1 MKQILANNPLDLQ
14 LLSLIDISMKIEQ
27 RNYEFMDGQIQPS
40 GLLDNPL
47 LYWNSKFQPTN
58 TSKDVNL
65 VLKDLLHQNLSSNPL
80 IQKYITNI
88 EKPNPTHGLCVLC
101 FSIVEEILTKISI
114 GERSFSNMDVEP
126 FIQNLSLFFDM
137 RPGIPHNFDDPFE
150 IGKLTMRNNDNP
162 FKTERLLVQE
172 DGMCT
177 NPTLN
182 MSLEKALF
190 PFLFPHGC
198 GAYDGIGGLLIY
210 LKQIMFTLY
219 PRYLLLMY
227 QVQQAIQLLNATK
240 HLCLKRDVQKLKHQH
255 PQWSEIDVLKNIMKF
270 KLPPS
275 IPLTPQW
282 HHTQFKKLLVMVENF
297 GMPHFFLTLTSDEHQ
312 I

>member
-1 MKQILANNPLDLQ
+1 MDYMKQILANNPLDLQ

-27 RNYEFMDGQIQPS
+27 RNYGIMHGQIQPF

-58 TSKDVNL
+58 TLKDVNL
-65 VLKDLLHQNLSSNPL
+65 AFKDLLHQHLSSNPL

-101 FSIVEEILTKISI
+101 FSIVEEILTKTNI

-150 IGKLTMRNNDNP
+150 IGKLTMCNNDNP
-162 FKTERLLVQE
+162 SSRRWRV
-172 DGMCT
+172 
-177 NPTLN
+177 
-182 MSLEKALF
+182 
-190 PFLFPHGC
+190 
-198 GAYDGIGGLLIY
+198 
-210 LKQIMFTLY
+210 
-219 PRYLLLMY
+219 
-227 QVQQAIQLLNATK
+227 
-240 HLCLKRDVQKLKHQH
+240 HQ
-255 PQWSEIDVLKNIMKF
+255 SNI
-270 KLPPS
+270 
-275 IPLTPQW
+275 
-282 HHTQFKKLLVMVENF
+282 
-297 GMPHFFLTLTSDEHQ
+297 EHV